1 MSAANAP
8 APAPVPAV
16 VVKLPAVLVDLFP
29 GSVRRVELQVAT
41 VAEMVD
47 ALDRLWPGM
56 KDRIC
61 DSTPA
66 IRKHMNVFV
75 DGERAKLD
83 APLPPGAEVFV
94 LTAISGG

>member
-1 MSAANAP
+1 MSSAAP
-8 APAPVPAV
+8 APARPV

-29 GSVRRVELQVAT
+29 GSLRRVELQVAT

-47 ALDRLWPGM
+47 ALDALWPGM

-61 DSTPA
+61 DSSPA

-75 DGERAKLD
+75 NGERVKLD
-83 APLPPGAEVFV
+83 APLAPGAEVFV

>member
-1 MSAANAP
+1 MSQSQPP
-8 APAPVPAV
+8 ARQAV
-16 VVKLPAVLVDLFP
+16 TVKLPAILTDLFP
-29 GSVRRVELQVAT
+29 GSVRKVEVEAST

-61 DSTPA
+61 DTRPA

-75 DGERAKLD
+75 DGEKLKYAD
-83 APLPPGAEVFV
+83 SLAPGSEVFV